1 MCYTYSL
8 IYKMNKRYLWQKI
21 SHIKQDFLQI
31 LSEKLHLDLVPGPL
45 FVRSDERINDYLSG
59 KEQPVTFI
67 AKESGIQYEV
77 VHSLAKKKRQ
87 MLYDGDYPI
96 GEGIIIDMKAIRRE
110 ETVSPIHSLFVDQ
123 WDWEMCISRDWR
135 NIEFL
140 KEIVQKI
147 WYCIREVSLKHGL
160 SYNNLPERI
169 HFITSYEL
177 QDMYP
182 HLTPKER
189 ETEICKQYLAVF
201 LMCIGE
207 IHDTR
212 SPEYDSWRLNGD
224 ILVFNPILDS
234 ALELSS
240 MGIRVDKEDLQH
252 QLSGFQYKYTKYH
265 RGILNDTLPL
275 TIGGG
280 IGQSRLCMFIL
291 QLTDIHQVH

>member
-1 MCYTYSL
+1 MCYTYSF
-8 IYKMNKRYLWQKI
+8 KMNKRYLWQKI
-21 SHIKQDFLQI
+21 SHIKQDFLQT
-31 LSEKLHLDLVPGPL
+31 LSENLHLDLVPGPL
-45 FVRSDERINDYLSG
+45 FVRSDEGINDYLSG
-59 KEQPVTFI
+59 TEQPVTFI

-87 MLYDGDYPI
+87 MIHDGGYPI
-96 GEGIIIDMKAIRRE
+96 GEGIVVDMKAIRRE
-110 ETVSPIHSLFVDQ
+110 EKISPIHSLFVDQ
-123 WDWEMCISRDWR
+123 WDWEIRISQEQR
-135 NIEFL
+135 NIEYL
-140 KEIVQKI
+140 KEVVQKI
-147 WYCIREVSLKHGL
+147 WTCIRNVSLKHK
-160 SYNNLPERI
+160 SISLPEKI
-169 HFITSYEL
+169 HFITSSEL
-177 QDMYP
+177 YDMYP
-182 HLTPKER
+182 LLTPKQR
-189 ETEICKQYLAVF
+189 ETEICKQHLAVF

-207 IHDTR
+207 IHDIR
-212 SPEYDSWRLNGD
+212 SPEYDSWKLNGD

-252 QLSGFQYKYTKYH
+252 QLSGFQYIYTKYH